1 MNKQVLLLLSMKW
14 PIIMIVSG
22 LGGLAI
28 LILSVYMAIPEPL
41 IEYCPVGQNEC

>member
-1 MNKQVLLLLSMKW
+1 MKW

-28 LILSVYMAIPEPL
+28 LMLSVYMAIPEPL

>member
-1 MNKQVLLLLSMKW
+1 MNKQVLPLLSMKW
-14 PIIMIVSG
+14 PIIMIISG

-28 LILSVYMAIPEPL
+28 LMLSVYIAIPEPL

>member
-1 MNKQVLLLLSMKW
+1 MNKQVLPLLSMKW

-28 LILSVYMAIPEPL
+28 LMLSVYIAIPEPL